1 MNLKVLIVDKSETE
15 AELAVRELSK
25 SGFVVTWERVETA
38 DDLRDALLRPW
49 DLIVSDSSML
59 RALALTRDGSAA
71 ASRLASARLLG
82 AQEAERRRIARA
94 LHDELGQLLTA
105 LQLTLRAAL
114 ERQGDMEKA
123 ITEALALADQA
134 SQQARDFSA
143 DLCPII
149 LDDLG
154 LPPALHWL
162 AERHEHWTRLAIEE
176 EIQPIGRLD
185 PVIENATFR
194 VAQEA
199 LTNIARHASARR
211 VEIALR
217 ADETALVLE
226 VRDDGRGFDVAAA
239 FDGARKGVSLGIA
252 GMRERALA
260 AGGTL
265 EIASDARRGTVIRAV
280 FPLSLEVERVAG
292 SRRPRR

>member
-1 MNLKVLIVDKSETE
+1 VNLKVLIVDKSETD

-25 SGFVVTWERVETA
+25 SGFSVTWERVETA
-38 DDLRDALLRPW
+38 SALRDALLRPW
-49 DLIVSDSSML
+49 DLVVSDSSML
-59 RALALTRDGSAA
+59 RALALTHDGSAA
-71 ASRLASARLLG
+71 AARLASARLLA

-114 ERQGDMEKA
+114 ERQGGVETA

-134 SQQARDFSA
+134 VQQTRDFSV
-143 DLCPII
+143 DLCPVI

-154 LPPALHWL
+154 LPPALRWL
-162 AERHEHWTRLAIEE
+162 AERHERWTGIAVEE

-185 PVIENATFR
+185 PAIESAAFR

-199 LTNIARHASARR
+199 LTNIARHANARR
-211 VEIALR
+211 VAIALR

-226 VRDDGRGFDVAAA
+226 VRDDGRGFDVTAA
-239 FDGARKGVSLGIA
+239 FDGARKGLSLGIA

-265 EIASDARRGTVIRAV
+265 EIASDARRGTVVCAA
-280 FPLSLEVERVAG
+280 FPVSLEVKRVARP
-292 SRRPRR
+292 RRPRR